1 MNGNKRS
8 IEGPE
13 TYCPGLA
20 QDMFT
25 LRNSGLVK
33 RISTSWWL
41 DNDTERTEA
50 SYYQLPISPD
60 QGGHVI
66 HCEVSLYDELDLMF
80 QQTQV
85 SLAFEVLSDNDEA
98 CGQSQQKLVQEFA
111 DHLELSPNPAA
122 DKTMIEIRDIQ
133 PGIISLKLLALEGNL
148 IKEILGG
155 YTIES
160 GTYKYE
166 LDVTQLKTGI
176 YLISLESRDGI
187 ENKRLMIVR

>member
-1 MNGNKRS
+1 
-8 IEGPE
+8 
-13 TYCPGLA
+13 
-20 QDMFT
+20 
-25 LRNSGLVK
+25 
-33 RISTSWWL
+33 
-41 DNDTERTEA
+41 
-50 SYYQLPISPD
+50 
-60 QGGHVI
+60 
-66 HCEVSLYDELDLMF
+66 
-80 QQTQV
+80 
-85 SLAFEVLSDNDEA
+85 
-98 CGQSQQKLVQEFA
+98 
-111 DHLELSPNPAA
+111 
-122 DKTMIEIRDIQ
+122 MIEIRDIQ

>member
-66 HCEVSLYDELDLMF
+66 HCEVSL
-80 QQTQV
+80 
-85 SLAFEVLSDNDEA
+85 
-98 CGQSQQKLVQEFA
+98 
-111 DHLELSPNPAA
+111 
-122 DKTMIEIRDIQ
+122 
-133 PGIISLKLLALEGNL
+133 
-148 IKEILGG
+148 
-155 YTIES
+155 
-160 GTYKYE
+160 
-166 LDVTQLKTGI
+166 
-176 YLISLESRDGI
+176 
-187 ENKRLMIVR
+187 